1 MPLRAAVARQDRVE
15 RLAGRVVEPVSERHG
30 VLQHRRAASRAAPS
44 PASRADSSTLST
56 STVSTASTRRFP
68 RRGKAYVSSVA
79 VHSVFQIA
87 PRGPLYL
94 DIGAGRLL
102 ECRHG
107 GSPLVRKR
115 IAALAGQPAV
125 GERRFAG
132 FRERGQRESPEPEFA
147 AASMDEDAL
156 DPLLGPARLNQQIEA
171 VSVAV
176 AARLR
181 DGAREGRRELVMRA
195 FGLLSPRAL
204 RLTVSR

>member
-1 MPLRAAVARQDRVE
+1 MFR
-15 RLAGRVVEPVSERHG
+15 
-30 VLQHRRAASRAAPS
+30 ASRS
-44 PASRADSSTLST
+44 IASM
-56 STVSTASTRRFP
+56 
-68 RRGKAYVSSVA
+68 
-79 VHSVFQIA
+79 FQIA

-94 DIGAGRLL
+94 NIGTGRLL

-132 FRERGQRESPEPEFA
+132 FRERGQRESPEAEFA

-156 DPLLGPARLNQQIEA
+156 HPLLGPARLNQQIEA

-195 FGLLSPRAL
+195 FGLAFPACAAPDRKPLIPLIWDFRPPYRNPPSFPPVGFWNAVELWGTFRNGYPELSFYMNG
-204 RLTVSR
+204 TI